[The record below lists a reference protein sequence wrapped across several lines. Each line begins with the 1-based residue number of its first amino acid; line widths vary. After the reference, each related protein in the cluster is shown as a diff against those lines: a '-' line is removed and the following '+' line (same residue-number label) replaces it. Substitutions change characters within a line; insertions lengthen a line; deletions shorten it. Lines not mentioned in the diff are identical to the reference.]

1 MSPFSPFK
9 ILAFLTACF
18 GMLAMISWVF
28 PKDGI
33 PVGDHASIRFPDL
46 ASVFSRNEEEADIT
60 NIVAMEVEDD
70 TSMIAETP
78 QVDVSKIHGL
88 VKLDSGV
95 VITAPMEMR
104 DPAALNTFFAA
115 LQTCGSEGNSVRI
128 MHYGDSQIEVDRI
141 TGYIRGRLQAH
152 FGGSGPGF
160 LNIMPVAEGM
170 AFRMTRSDGWERY
183 TTFTSRDQR
192 VPYRSY
198 GPAAA
203 FSRYLPIPDSTFKP
217 VEQHSAWL
225 KLENTRK
232 AGSRVAN
239 FTSAKLYYGN
249 SHASVQVHVLADGA
263 VVLTDS
269 LALNGTMHT
278 LDVPLA
284 QAPSTLEFA
293 FSGYDSPD
301 LYGISLEGA
310 PGVIVDN
317 LALRGSSGD
326 FFSGMDLT
334 QLRTFYEHVGVDL
347 FILQFG
353 GNTIPYLKDEAHAQ
367 SYARSIAAQIRTLKK
382 MQPNACL
389 VFVGPSDMS
398 IKDGMHYVTHPMLEP
413 LNKALHDAVLDSGAA
428 YFDMYKAMGG
438 KNSMVAW
445 VDAGLAG
452 ADYIHFSPEGAR
464 KIGVLF
470 YHALMQ
476 EYNNY
481 IIRNSGQ

>member
-1 MSPFSPFK
+1 MSPFSPLK
-9 ILAFLTACF
+9 ILAFLAACF
-18 GMLAMISWVF
+18 GMLAVISWVF
-28 PKDGI
+28 PENGI
-33 PVGDHASIRFPDL
+33 PIGDHATVRFPTL
-46 ASVFSRNEEEADIT
+46 ASIFSEQEEQADIA
-60 NIVAMEVEDD
+60 NIVSMEVEED
-70 TSMIAETP
+70 TAMTEQLP

-95 VITAPMEMR
+95 AITAPLELR
-104 DPAALNTFFAA
+104 DPAVLNNFFAA
-115 LQTCGSEGNSVRI
+115 LQTCGSQGTSVRI

-152 FGGSGPGF
+152 FGGSGPGY

-170 AFRMTRSDGWERY
+170 AFRTTWSDGWERY
-183 TTFTSRDQR
+183 TAFTRRDKR
-192 VPYRSY
+192 VPHKSY

-203 FSRYLPIPDSTFKP
+203 FSRYLPIPDSTSTFM
-217 VEQHSAWL
+217 EQYTAWL

-239 FTSAKLYYGN
+239 FTQAKLYYGN
-249 SHASVQVHVLADGA
+249 SHAPVKVDVLADG
-263 VVLTDS
+263 VVVRSDS
-269 LALNGTMHT
+269 LALNGSMHT
-278 LDVPLA
+278 LTVPLTQPPA
-284 QAPSTLEFA
+284 TLEFS
-293 FSGYDSPD
+293 FSGNDSPD

-334 QLRTFYEHVGVDL
+334 QLHAFYEHVGVDL

-382 MQPNACL
+382 LQPNAC
-389 VFVGPSDMS
+389 VIFVGPSDMS
-398 IKDGMHYVTHPMLEP
+398 IKEGVQYTTHPLLEP
-413 LNKALHDAVLDSGAA
+413 LNNALREAVLGAGGA

-445 VDAGLAG
+445 VEAGLAG

-464 KIGVLF
+464 KIAVLF
-470 YHALMQ
+470 YHAMMQ

-481 IIRNSGQ
+481 IIRNSIQ